1 MFHILTR
8 DPSFSI
14 PDRQEGKIQLRGHG
28 RRHRRGS
35 DAGVSKAPTRPRWGS
50 AWRTARSRCSSMLA
64 ARGSGRQ
71 WWCPCSTVMGS
82 ELERHREAEGVEG
95 RWRRVNEGVVSPSGC
110 PKREMEQQQRCSNGG
125 ARSGAWRPR
134 RHFIEHVA
142 RVGVGKVGGDF
153 GLVPGRI

>member
-1 MFHILTR
+1 
-8 DPSFSI
+8 
-14 PDRQEGKIQLRGHG
+14 
-28 RRHRRGS
+28 
-35 DAGVSKAPTRPRWGS
+35 
-50 AWRTARSRCSSMLA
+50 
-64 ARGSGRQ
+64 
-71 WWCPCSTVMGS
+71 MGS

-95 RWRRVNEGVVSPSGC
+95 RWRRVNEGVVSPSGS

-125 ARSGAWRPR
+125 TRSGAWRPR